1 MVEVKKG
8 NWWQR
13 KTTGQKVCFIIGVI
27 IFLMSLAGFIIF
39 MSARQVFGDEMGDLL
54 FGEGVESGWSQL
66 GTVLVEGSAKWAI
79 SLILIFMAIVFI
91 FIATFITHLFD
102 NKSRKAKTVS
112 SLVRSLIKYI
122 TIIAVICIILVIWGV
137 DVIGIVAGVGILTLI
152 IGLGCQSLIQDV
164 ISGMF
169 IVFDDYFAVGDTVI
183 IDGFRGTIIDVGLK
197 TTKLQDFGGNIKSIT
212 NSSILTVVNMSR
224 LRSVASVTLS
234 VSYNEDVE
242 RVEALIIN
250 EIEELKKKIPNII
263 DGPWYKGIDN
273 ITASSIDFLVLAF
286 VNEDN
291 RFQVTRDL
299 KREFY
304 LLFKKNN
311 VQIPYTQVTVNP
323 EDDKN
328 RQKASPEEVL
338 VALKEQ
344 KKLRGIKD
352 EEPPKKKKDVK
363 ATAIKKVKESLKK
376 TQEELED

>member
-8 NWWQR
+8 NWWTR
-13 KTTGQKVCFIIGVI
+13 KTTGQKVSFIIGAI
-27 IFLMSLAGFIIF
+27 IFLISLVGFFIY
-39 MSARQVFGDEMGDLL
+39 MNARQIFGDEMGDLL
-54 FGEGVESGWSQL
+54 FGEGVSSGWEH
-66 GTVLVEGSAKWAI
+66 VFNAIVNGSAKLAI
-79 SLILIFMAIVFI
+79 SMILIFMAIVFI

-102 NKSRKAKTVS
+102 NKSRKAKTIS
-112 SLVRSLIKYI
+112 SLIRSLIKYI
-122 TIIAVICIILVIWGV
+122 TIIVIICVILIVWGV
-137 DVIGIVAGVGILTLI
+137 DVIGIVAGVGILTLV
-152 IGLGCQSLIQDV
+152 IGLGCQSLIQDI

-183 IDGFRGTIIDVGLK
+183 IDGFRGTIVDVGLK

-224 LRSVASVTLS
+224 MRSVASVTLS

-250 EIEELKKKIPNII
+250 EIEEIKKKVPNII
-263 DGPWYKGIDN
+263 EGPWYKGIDN
-273 ITASSIDFLVLAF
+273 ISASSIDFLVLAF
-286 VNEDN
+286 TSEDN

-304 LLFKKNN
+304 LCFKKND

-328 RQKASPEEVL
+328 RAKATPEEVL
-338 VALKEQ
+338 LALKEQ
-344 KKLRGIKD
+344 KKLRGL
-352 EEPPKKKKDVK
+352 EEKPKKKK
-363 ATAIKKVKESLKK
+363 E
-376 TQEELED
+376 

>member
-54 FGEGVESGWSQL
+54 FGEGIESGWAQL

-286 VNEDN
+286 VSEDN

-344 KKLRGIKD
+344 KKLRGIRD

>member
-54 FGEGVESGWSQL
+54 FGEGIESGWAQL

-286 VNEDN
+286 VSEDN

-352 EEPPKKKKDVK
+352 EEPVKKKKDVK

>member
-1 MVEVKKG
+1 MD
-8 NWWQR
+8 
-13 KTTGQKVCFIIGVI
+13 
-27 IFLMSLAGFIIF
+27 
-39 MSARQVFGDEMGDLL
+39 ARRLFGDEIGDLL
-54 FGEGVESGWSQL
+54 FGEGVASGWVQL
-66 GTVLVEGSAKWAI
+66 GNALIDGSAKWVI
-79 SLILIFMAIVFI
+79 SLILVFMAIVFI

-102 NKSRKAKTVS
+102 NKSRKAKTIS

-122 TIIAVICIILVIWGV
+122 TIIAVICVILVVWGV

-273 ITASSIDFLVLAF
+273 ITASSVDFLVLAF
-286 VNEDN
+286 VQEDN

-304 LLFKKNN
+304 LLFKKNDI
-311 VQIPYTQVTVNP
+311 QIPYTQVTVNP
-323 EDDKN
+323 EDEKN
-328 RQKASPEEVL
+328 REKATPEEVL

-352 EEPPKKKKDVK
+352 EEPVKKKKSTK
-363 ATAIKKVKESLKK
+363 TAVVNKVKDSLKK
-376 TQEELED
+376 TQQELED

>member
-54 FGEGVESGWSQL
+54 FGEGVESGWAQL
-66 GTVLVEGSAKWAI
+66 GKVLVEGSAKWAI

-286 VNEDN
+286 VSEDN

-352 EEPPKKKKDVK
+352 EEQPKKKKDVK

>member
-54 FGEGVESGWSQL
+54 FGEGVESGWAQL
-66 GTVLVEGSAKWAI
+66 GAVLVEGSAKWAI

-286 VNEDN
+286 VSEDN

-344 KKLRGIKD
+344 KKLRGIRD

>member
-54 FGEGVESGWSQL
+54 FGEGVESGWAQL
-66 GTVLVEGSAKWAI
+66 GKVLVEGSAKWAI

-102 NKSRKAKTVS
+102 NKSRKAKTIS

-286 VNEDN
+286 VSEDN

-323 EDDKN
+323 EDEKN

>member
-13 KTTGQKVCFIIGVI
+13 KTTGQKVCFIIGVV

-54 FGEGVESGWSQL
+54 FGEGVESGWAQL
-66 GTVLVEGSAKWAI
+66 GKVLVEGSAKWAI

-273 ITASSIDFLVLAF
+273 ITASSIDFLILAF
-286 VNEDN
+286 VSEDN

>member
-13 KTTGQKVCFIIGVI
+13 KTTGQKVCFIIDVV

-54 FGEGVESGWSQL
+54 FGEGVESGWAQL
-66 GTVLVEGSAKWAI
+66 GTVLIEGSAKWAI
-79 SLILIFMAIVFI
+79 SLILVFMAIVFI

-122 TIIAVICIILVIWGV
+122 TIIAVICIILVVWGV

-304 LLFKKNN
+304 LLFKQNN

-352 EEPPKKKKDVK
+352 EEPAKKKKDVK

-376 TQEELED
+376 TQQELED